1 MKERWHHYAIFRI
14 KSTYVGTVCRNE
26 MEVNV
31 RKIKTNVGPSLLSV
45 ISFRLVKAASSA
57 FCFVP

>member
-1 MKERWHHYAIFRI
+1 MKEGWHHYAIFHI
-14 KSTYVGTVCRNE
+14 KSTSVGTVCRNE

-45 ISFRLVKAASSA
+45 ISIRVVKAASSA